1 MLEIEQRMEVSQ
13 SHAKTCLQDDG
24 QEDSCSTLEEVGEN
38 FFFFLVC
45 PAYLCCMQFSRQLI
59 FGLFVR
65 TLLICSSE
73 YRKWNPGS

>member
-38 FFFFLVC
+38 FFFFWYV
-45 PAYLCCMQFSRQLI
+45 
-59 FGLFVR
+59 
-65 TLLICSSE
+65 LLICVACSSLD
-73 YRKWNPGS
+73 N